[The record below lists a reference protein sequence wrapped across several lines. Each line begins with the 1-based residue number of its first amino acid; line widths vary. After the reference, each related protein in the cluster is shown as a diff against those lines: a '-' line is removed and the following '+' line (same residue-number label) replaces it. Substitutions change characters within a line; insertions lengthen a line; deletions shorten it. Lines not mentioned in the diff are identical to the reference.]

1 LKKIVVLLLV
11 VTLLIPL
18 AVMSCGGHSSNADG
32 ASFAFITDLHLG
44 YRGKDTYQKLDAI
57 IDTIIKAKDKYK
69 IIGVIVDGDISDT
82 GKKEDFVYAK
92 RALNR
97 LNEVGIPYI
106 PIKGN
111 HDAWECEMPLE
122 ANPDDRSKSILLTEE
137 AVSDQYFEE
146 VFWGPDNSKNINL
159 IKKLFGNSWERS
171 NNPINNL
178 ESVDHRVYLQNC
190 GFSYGGITFVGLDL
204 VPRDEAVRPG
214 DLRSSFPKL
223 YKQTLEFSLGY
234 TKNHQATSKTVILFC
249 HYPLSDLYDS
259 RTFVYIQNDVKTN
272 QDAYNIYLFAG
283 HTHGTRTLDKQITTE
298 DTAGINLLLT
308 GIRQN
313 KPIRIVKIG
322 KDGSVD
328 YSTLLAREMIAGEI
342 VGKAREAL
350 NGVHSFQFELDCGK
364 GIPIPVD
371 MPLISSV
378 LVKKATGNVVL
389 PNSISIDISA
399 RVVLPTKISLI
410 GVDNKLY
417 IQNSFINN
425 GQWSILNRQGNE
437 SFDLLN
443 PVAFMSDE
451 ILSDIINPT
460 KVAEETIGDIPCF
473 HIQGKI
479 SSSVIETATG
489 LSLPGGMREI
499 NLWIGKDDFHIYQL
513 SLTGKLVESEDT
525 DNVKTITLSDYN
537 CTVVIN
543 APVSK

>member
-1 LKKIVVLLLV
+1 
-11 VTLLIPL
+11 
-18 AVMSCGGHSSNADG
+18 MSCGGHSDNADAG
-32 ASFAFITDLHLG
+32 SFVFITDLHLG
-44 YRGKDTYQKLDAI
+44 YQGKNTYQKLDAT
-57 IDTIIKAKDKYK
+57 IDTIIAVKDKYK
-69 IIGVIVDGDISDT
+69 IIGVIVGGDISDT
-82 GKKEDFVYAK
+82 GKREDFIYAK
-92 RALNR
+92 GALNR
-97 LNEVGIPYI
+97 LNDFSIPYI

-111 HDAWECEMPLE
+111 HDAWECEMPFG

-171 NNPINNL
+171 NNPINDLKGVNHL
-178 ESVDHRVYLQNC
+178 AYLQNC
-190 GFSYGGITFVGLDL
+190 GFSYGGITFVGLDF
-204 VPRDEAVRPG
+204 VPRDDAARPG
-214 DLRSSFPKL
+214 DSRGAFPIL
-223 YKQTLEFSLGY
+223 HKQTLEFSLEY
-234 TKNHQATSKTVILFC
+234 TKKHPATSKTVILFSHFQLTDLGMEEKC
-249 HYPLSDLYDS
+249 VYHYPDISPYTVY
-259 RTFVYIQNDVKTN
+259 TFI
-272 QDAYNIYLFAG
+272 G
-283 HTHGTRTLDKQITTE
+283 HTHATFDLNRQISTE
-298 DTAGINLLLT
+298 DVAGIDLKLT
-308 GIRQN
+308 SFYGR
-313 KPIRIVKIG
+313 KETPIRIVKIG

-328 YSTLLAREMIAGEI
+328 YSTLLAREMIATEI
-342 VGKAREAL
+342 VGKAREVL

-371 MPLISSV
+371 MPLISSI
-378 LVKKATGNVVL
+378 LVKKATGDVVL
-389 PNSISIDISA
+389 PNSISADISA

-417 IQNSFINN
+417 IQNSFVNN

-443 PVAFMSDE
+443 PIAFMSDE
-451 ILSDIINPT
+451 ILSNVLSPT

-513 SLTGKLVESEDT
+513 SLTGKLVESEDA
-525 DNVKTITLSDYN
+525 DNVKTVKISDYN
-537 CTVVIN
+537 CTVIIN
-543 APVSK
+543 APVP